1 MKDNS
6 IDSKELIITRVFNFP
21 RSLVWKA
28 WSMPEMLKKWWG
40 PKDYTCPVCKID
52 FRVGGKYLSCMRSPE
67 GKDYWSTGIYR
78 QIVPIKIIVMTD
90 SFADEKGNVVPASY
104 YGMQGEF
111 PLELQVTVIF
121 EDKGTKTVMTLQHLG
136 LPGGKMTE
144 TTGDGW
150 NQSFDKLEKVLIK

>member
-111 PLELQVTVIF
+111 PLE
-121 EDKGTKTVMTLQHLG
+121 
-136 LPGGKMTE
+136 
-144 TTGDGW
+144 
-150 NQSFDKLEKVLIK
+150 